1 MKRLL
6 PLLALVASVLIAQAD
21 PLPEYAQIRSVA
33 KDLLLRPVNASNK
46 TGAPIVLYP
55 AQSWKCM
62 TWKIEGTD
70 TVTLQNVFTGKPFVP
85 KGEKYQIL
93 QADKDANK
101 EWKIEPAGDG
111 VFKISDPKSGMVLTV
126 VDDEHIALGPWLDKP
141 EQKWKIEAKNPAD
154 LTM

>member
-1 MKRLL
+1 MKRIL

-46 TGAPIVLYP
+46 TGAPIILYP

-70 TVTLQNVFTGKPFVP
+70 TVTLQNVFTSKPFVP
-85 KGEKYQIL
+85 VGEKYQIL
-93 QADKDANK
+93 QADKDAKK
-101 EWKIEPAGDG
+101 EWKVEALPDG
-111 VFKISDPKSGMVLTV
+111 AYKIVDPKSGLVLTAI
-126 VDDEHIALGPWLDKP
+126 DEDHVALGAWLDKP